1 MQHAPLTIAIALTLV
16 ACNSNPASG
25 GPVAGT
31 ATPAAAA
38 AGKSD
43 PKFCAALQQLID
55 AADGDFASLRTGE
68 PSKMMPS
75 WESKV
80 ALPGSSTCR
89 VADKDS
95 VSFGSVFCVMSESA
109 DKAAIAAAQTATT
122 DQVTACL
129 TGWKSGTGEQ
139 LGTQWLEFEPATQKS
154 SSRSLQVY
162 VRLTEPVENARGSVT
177 IDVAVKRPGAKPVT
191 SPE

>member
-1 MQHAPLTIAIALTLV
+1 MRHAPLTIAIAIALSLV
-16 ACNSNPASG
+16 ACNSNSASG
-25 GPVAGT
+25 GPT
-31 ATPAAAA
+31 ATPA

-43 PKFCAALQQLID
+43 PKFCVALQQLID

-75 WESKV
+75 WESTV

-95 VSFGSVFCVMSESA
+95 VSFGSVFCVMAESA
-109 DKAAIAAAQTATT
+109 DKAAIETAQTATT
-122 DQVTACL
+122 DQVSACL

-139 LGTQWLEFEPATQKS
+139 LGTRWLEFEPATQKS
-154 SSRSLQVY
+154 SNRSLQVH

-177 IDVAVKRPGAKPVT
+177 IDVAVKRPGSKPIT

>member
-1 MQHAPLTIAIALTLV
+1 MRHAPLTLAMALSLV
-16 ACNSNPASG
+16 ACNTNPASG
-25 GPVAGT
+25 GPS
-31 ATPAAAA
+31 ATPAAIAA
-38 AGKSD
+38 PGKSD

-55 AADGDFASLRTGE
+55 AADGDFESLRTGE

-89 VADKDS
+89 VADKDP
-95 VSFGSVFCVMSESA
+95 VSFGSVFCVMAESA
-109 DKAAIAAAQTATT
+109 DKAAIEAAQTATT

-129 TGWKSGTGEQ
+129 AGWKSGTGEQ
-139 LGTQWLEFEPATQKS
+139 LGTRWLELEPATQKS
-154 SSRSLQVY
+154 SGRSLQVY

-177 IDVAVKRPGAKPVT
+177 IDVAVKRPGARPLT